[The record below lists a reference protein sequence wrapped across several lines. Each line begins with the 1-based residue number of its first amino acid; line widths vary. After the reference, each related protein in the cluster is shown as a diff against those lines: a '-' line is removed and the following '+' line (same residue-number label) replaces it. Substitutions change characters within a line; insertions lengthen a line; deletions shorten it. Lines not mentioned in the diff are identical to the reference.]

1 MNEKEKNEII
11 IKLLFV
17 ADVIIL
23 LFVIIMLFRI
33 VESNNEMTVWMLEHG
48 RIK

>member
-1 MNEKEKNEII
+1 MNEEEKNEIV

-17 ADVIIL
+17 ANVIML
-23 LFVIIMLFRI
+23 LFIIIMLFKI

-48 RIK
+48 RMK

>member
-1 MNEKEKNEII
+1 MNEKEKWETE
-11 IKLLFV
+11 IKLLFLI
-17 ADVIIL
+17 AIIIGL
-23 LFVIIMLFRI
+23 LVLYMGFRL

>member
-17 ADVIIL
+17 ANVIIF
-23 LFVIIMLFRI
+23 LFIIIMLFKI

-48 RIK
+48 RMK